1 MKFIDL
7 FCGIGGFR
15 SVLEKFEHEC
25 IFSCD
30 IDKFARKTY
39 KENYGDEPA
48 GDITKI
54 KEQDIPTHD
63 LLCAGFPC
71 PAFSL
76 AGKKKGFDDPR
87 GKLFFEI
94 IRIAKFHNPSI
105 LFLENV
111 KNLVSHDKGK
121 TFEIIKNELV
131 QIGYNVNFKVLN
143 AKNFGLPQ
151 NRARVFLICLKNG
164 GTYNFPNDLNIETK
178 LSDILEKN
186 IEDKYTLSN
195 NLWGSLQ
202 RIKEKHL
209 AKGNGFGY
217 CLFDEDA
224 KYVST
229 ISARYYKDGAEILVK
244 QNNKNPRRLTPREAL
259 NLQGYP
265 DNFKIVCSDAQTYR
279 QVGNSLSLNVIREI
293 VKELEIQNI
302 LIN

>member
-111 KNLVSHDKGK
+111 KNL
-121 TFEIIKNELV
+121 
-131 QIGYNVNFKVLN
+131 
-143 AKNFGLPQ
+143 
-151 NRARVFLICLKNG
+151 
-164 GTYNFPNDLNIETK
+164 
-178 LSDILEKN
+178 
-186 IEDKYTLSN
+186 
-195 NLWGSLQ
+195 
-202 RIKEKHL
+202 
-209 AKGNGFGY
+209 
-217 CLFDEDA
+217 
-224 KYVST
+224 
-229 ISARYYKDGAEILVK
+229 
-244 QNNKNPRRLTPREAL
+244 
-259 NLQGYP
+259 
-265 DNFKIVCSDAQTYR
+265 
-279 QVGNSLSLNVIREI
+279 
-293 VKELEIQNI
+293 
-302 LIN
+302 